1 VTTQLATGRPDT
13 PALERALGALIEQR
27 SDYAYASSHP
37 LERLVVRD
45 STGHR
50 QTILFKDSSPRARR
64 SAPAAIKPR
73 WLYDPKREPLV
84 YQELLAPAGLG
95 TPALVGAAPARGW
108 LFLELVGDAVEL
120 YQVGDLGVWQAAAR
134 WLGGAHTRLSRAC
147 PRLLT
152 HDADWHWRWARRAV
166 AFSSDRVGPGAAEHR
181 ALERLIAGYGRVVE
195 RLLAQ
200 PRVVIHGEFYPA
212 NVLVQVEPNGH
223 VRRVCPVDWEMTAVG
238 SALTDLAAL
247 CTGWSSA
254 GREALA
260 TAYAQASDGQYTNS
274 ERVLVDLDW
283 CRLALAVQWLGWS
296 PGWLAPASQAH
307 DWIGETLALAQWLG
321 V

>member
-1 VTTQLATGRPDT
+1 MLVE
-13 PALERALGALIEQR
+13 ERTE
-27 SDYAYASSHP
+27 YAYASSHP

-45 STGHR
+45 TAGQR
-50 QTILFKDSSPRARR
+50 RTVLFKDSSPRARR

-73 WLYDPKREPLV
+73 WLYDQQRESVV

-95 TPALVGAAPARGW
+95 TPALVGAVPARGW
-108 LFLELVGDAVEL
+108 LFLELVGEGVEL
-120 YQVGDLGVWQAAAR
+120 YQVGDLAVWQAAAR
-134 WLGGAHTRLSRAC
+134 WLGVAHARLPRVC
-147 PRLLT
+147 PRLLN
-152 HDADWHWRWARRAV
+152 HDSDWHWRWSRRAV
-166 AFSSDRVGPGAAEHR
+166 AFSERCGTGAPKHR
-181 ALERLIAGYGRVVE
+181 ALERLAAGYGRVVE
-195 RLLAQ
+195 RLVAQ
-200 PRVVIHGEFYPA
+200 PPVVIHGEFYPA

-247 CTGWSSA
+247 CCGWSTA

-260 TAYAQASDGQYTNS
+260 TAYAEASDGQYANS

-296 PGWLAPASQAH
+296 PGWVAPTSQAR
-307 DWIGETLALAQWLG
+307 DWLGEALDLAQRLG